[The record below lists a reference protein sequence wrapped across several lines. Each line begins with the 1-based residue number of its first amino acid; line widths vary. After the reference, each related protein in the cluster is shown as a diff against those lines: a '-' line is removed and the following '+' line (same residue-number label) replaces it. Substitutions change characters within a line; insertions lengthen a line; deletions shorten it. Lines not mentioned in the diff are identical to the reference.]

1 MAARRMS
8 EMRDPGALFE
18 AHSAEEIRA
27 LERKVRAEIEH
38 KKEELRQMVGERYR
52 DLIEAADTIEE
63 MRRSAEQVLGA
74 VRGLET
80 YCGGLK
86 AKSAAIHKGKSAV
99 QSQERFYCM
108 AAQIKL
114 LLEIPEKIWS
124 SMEASQYLHATQLYL
139 LCCHLHSLL
148 QLDSSTSRYSPVL
161 QRFPILIRQVAAA
174 GTFRSTILQ
183 ESKALL
189 KCPSV
194 SDQAVTEALCSIMLL
209 EDSSPRQALADFLLA
224 RKAGIQQLLNQ
235 PHHGSSIKSQVC
247 SLVELLANTLYQA
260 HALFYTAPGDVPPNP
275 SLNSGLL
282 FSMLGTV
289 TAQDGGGKGI
299 KVLREEMKSVGWFKH
314 LPQSVVGFQPT
325 LRTLAH
331 PINQDYLRETL
342 QQWIS
347 MCNEDI
353 KSGISALLVYVKSLK
368 GLAGI
373 RDAIWELLTSESM
386 SQNWDVVCQ
395 RLLDRPIRFWEDL
408 MQQLF
413 LDRLQTLIKEGLE
426 SISNDSVQLLQSSLQ
441 ELEGNTEALKH
452 THYEGNIC
460 AFLWAENQ
468 NDLPPDAAWVSVA
481 SRSAQCRSAL
491 SLKAQAVTPC
501 VLTFCQALDSKLK
514 VKLEDLFSYLPQEA
528 SDQQSKPAITGL
540 KLSAFDRYGDANTV
554 QEMLSQHCLTCMQ
567 HIQDSV
573 KVQLQA
579 AAETGLASRGDGL
592 LGSQVA
598 TVLFLARLCQSLG
611 ELCPHLK
618 QCILGKSG
626 SLDIST
632 REPRSTKKTG
642 KGKQPDKPQIRCKW
656 QELKDKLI
664 KQSLD
669 AYSIWSSAV
678 VQHLVRSF
686 TQSLL
691 LNAAGSALAAATH
704 WDEIEIQ
711 EETEAGSSVVSKI
724 LLPGQC
730 SWYVQPLLFNL
741 CQEVNRV
748 GGHTIPKVTLQELL
762 RTCLEEVIS
771 AYEKL
776 CQESTGKKKH
786 GSALTQARALQ
797 LLFDLRYI
805 WLILGSRS
813 EDGMTSK
820 SKPDS
825 RIQQVADRLESC
837 IDPFDLDVFTPHLNA
852 NLNRLAQRTSV
863 LFGLLTG
870 AESQFTSRSSTLGI
884 QETHNVLP
892 LASSQIGFGLL
903 PLSMSSSRKTK
914 SAGGTADQVKM
925 LEPATAPQPAEDSF
939 RPGSLFRQLATQDED
954 LQAPSY
960 FKLGWLSSMTKC
972 PPPRTLPCSSP
983 MNEELTMTHFYFNV
997 WADQGCQSQEST
1009 TANHEKKMKSRPIL
1023 TTVHHYTAAPELGSQ
1038 ADEEHADLTSML
1050 LSLDR
1055 PITGLGGQ
1063 VVLLNYSRGHSG
1075 PWAGASDICS
1085 FITCGPNVPKNRD
1098 LISVSR
1104 TPFKGGL
1111 SPVSRSN
1118 LNRSYNPTHHTL

>member
-1 MAARRMS
+1 
-8 EMRDPGALFE
+8 
-18 AHSAEEIRA
+18 
-27 LERKVRAEIEH
+27 
-38 KKEELRQMVGERYR
+38 
-52 DLIEAADTIEE
+52 
-63 MRRSAEQVLGA
+63 
-74 VRGLET
+74 
-80 YCGGLK
+80 
-86 AKSAAIHKGKSAV
+86 
-99 QSQERFYCM
+99 M

-124 SMEASQYLHATQLYL
+124 SMEASRYLHATQLYL

-161 QRFPILIRQVAAA
+161 ARFPILIRQVAAA

-189 KCPSV
+189 KCPSA

-260 HALFYTAPGDVPPNP
+260 HALFYTSSDDVPPNP
-275 SLNSGLL
+275 SLNCGLL
-282 FSMLGTV
+282 FTMLESV
-289 TAQDGGGKGI
+289 TAQQGGGKGI
-299 KVLREEMKSVGWFKH
+299 KVLREEMKSVSWFKH
-314 LPQSVVGFQPT
+314 LPQSVVDFQPT

-342 QQWIS
+342 QQWIN

-373 RDAIWELLTSESM
+373 RDAVWELLTSESM
-386 SQNWDVVCQ
+386 SQHWDIVCQ
-395 RLLDRPIRFWEDL
+395 RLLDQPFRFWEDL

-426 SISNDSVQLLQSSLQ
+426 SISNDSIQLLHSSLQ
-441 ELEGNTEALKH
+441 ELEANTESLKH
-452 THYEGNIC
+452 IQYEGNIC
-460 AFLWAENQ
+460 AFLWADNQ

-481 SRSAQCRSAL
+481 NRSAQCRSGL

-501 VLTFCQALDSKLK
+501 ILTFCQALDSKLK
-514 VKLEDLFSYLPQEA
+514 IKLEDLFSYLPQEL
-528 SDQQSKPAITGL
+528 SDQQSKPAITGQ
-540 KLSAFDRYGDANTV
+540 KFSAFDRYGDANTV

-567 HIQDSV
+567 HIQDSI
-573 KVQLQA
+573 KRQLEA
-579 AAETGLASRGDGL
+579 AAETGLAYQSNGL
-592 LGSQVA
+592 FSSKLS
-598 TVLFLARLCQSLG
+598 TVLFLARLCQSLSQ
-611 ELCPHLK
+611 LCPHLK

-626 SLDIST
+626 SLDISI
-632 REPRSTKKTG
+632 REPRSTKKTS
-642 KGKQPDKPQIRCKW
+642 KGKVADKPQIICKW
-656 QELKDKLI
+656 QTLKDKLV

-678 VQHLVRSF
+678 VQHLIHSF
-686 TQSLL
+686 TQTLL
-691 LNAAGSALAAATH
+691 LNTAGSALVTATH

-711 EETEAGSSVVSKI
+711 EETEAGSSVTSKI

-730 SWYVQPLLFNL
+730 SWYVQSLLFNL
-741 CQEVNRV
+741 CQAVNRV
-748 GGHTIPKVTLQELL
+748 GGHTIPKVTLHGLL

-771 AYEKL
+771 AFEKL
-776 CQESTGKKKH
+776 CQEATGKKQKF
-786 GSALTQARALQ
+786 GSALTQTRALQ

-805 WLILGSRS
+805 CLILGSRS

-825 RIQQVADRLESC
+825 RIQQVADQLESC
-837 IDPFDLDVFTPHLNA
+837 IDPFDLDVFTPHLNT

-870 AESQFTSRSSTLGI
+870 TESQFTSRSSTLGI

-892 LASSQIGFGLL
+892 LASSQIRFGLL

-914 SAGGTADQVKM
+914 SSGRTADEVQM
-925 LEPATAPQPAEDSF
+925 QEPAVVPQPIEDSF

-954 LQAPSY
+954 MQAPSL
-960 FKLGWLSSMTKC
+960 FKLGWLSSMTK
-972 PPPRTLPCSSP
+972 
-983 MNEELTMTHFYFNV
+983 
-997 WADQGCQSQEST
+997 
-1009 TANHEKKMKSRPIL
+1009 
-1023 TTVHHYTAAPELGSQ
+1023 
-1038 ADEEHADLTSML
+1038 
-1050 LSLDR
+1050 
-1055 PITGLGGQ
+1055 
-1063 VVLLNYSRGHSG
+1063 
-1075 PWAGASDICS
+1075 
-1085 FITCGPNVPKNRD
+1085 
-1098 LISVSR
+1098 
-1104 TPFKGGL
+1104 
-1111 SPVSRSN
+1111 
-1118 LNRSYNPTHHTL
+1118 